1 MGIEFF
7 SSNYKIMNGAPILK
21 KYSLLL
27 IPISL
32 LIFFSCTQEGEEVE
46 GLAYDPPGATITTD
60 KEISLQ
66 HKRIIYFS
74 DSKIYASNEFTG
86 ARLNDFYRKDDSVYF
101 AFINAENNPING
113 SPWYAFKL
121 WSEKQQEIYLSLK
134 YSGYAHRY
142 VPKLSNDGINW
153 QAFDTTMIV
162 VDTIAKTATFKIT
175 IPTDTLWIS
184 AQELITSN
192 YYSKWE
198 DKISALPFV
207 KKKTIGTS
215 PEGRPIN
222 ELFVSENKDIK
233 DFVVF
238 IGRQHPPEVTGFFA
252 LKAFVETVVGDS
264 ETAKEFRIKYN
275 ALIIPLVNPDGV
287 DNGHWRHN
295 IKGVDLNRD
304 WIEFNQLEP
313 RAVTNTIKQ
322 VVEHGGNIKFFIDF
336 HSTMMDVFYT
346 LSLERTITN
355 EQNEE
360 EKRITNENHTLI
372 SNWLSNVQNRTPD
385 YHVNIIDT
393 LSKPTSPTSDRWVQR
408 TFNAPALTYEVGD
421 ETDRE
426 LIKRVA
432 TTAAEEL
439 MKILIEN
446 PDIDYSG
453 ISKK

>member
-1 MGIEFF
+1 
-7 SSNYKIMNGAPILK
+7 MN
-21 KYSLLL
+21 KYNLL
-27 IPISL
+27 IPFTF
-32 LIFFSCTQEGEEVE
+32 LIVFGCGKKGEEVE

-60 KEISLQ
+60 KEISPQ

-86 ARLNDFYRKDDSVYF
+86 ARLNDFYRENDSVYF
-101 AFINAENNPING
+101 AYINAENKPING

-121 WSEKQQEIYLSLK
+121 WAEKQQEIYLSLK
-134 YSGYAHRY
+134 YSGYSHRY
-142 VPKLSNDGINW
+142 IPKLSTDGINW
-153 QAFDTTMIV
+153 QAFDTTMIAI
-162 VDTIAKTATFKIT
+162 DTIARTATFKIT
-175 IPTDTLWIS
+175 VPTDTLWIS
-184 AQELITSN
+184 AQELITSD
-192 YYSKWE
+192 YYKKWE
-198 DKISALPFV
+198 DKIATLPFV
-207 KKKTIGTS
+207 KKKTIGRTS
-215 PEGRPIN
+215 ERRPVN
-222 ELFVSENKDIK
+222 ELFVSESDGIK

-238 IGRQHPPEVTGFFA
+238 IGRQHPPEVTGFFG

-264 ETAKEFRIKYN
+264 ETAKEFRKKYN
-275 ALIIPLVNPDGV
+275 TLIIPLVNPDGI

-304 WIEFNQLEP
+304 WVEFNQPEP
-313 RAVTNTIKQ
+313 RTVTNTIKQ
-322 VVEHGGNIKFFIDF
+322 VIEHGGNLKFYIDF

-346 LSLERTITN
+346 LSLESTITN

-360 EKRITNENHTLI
+360 EKRIAKENHTLI
-372 SNWLSNVQNRTPD
+372 SHWLSNLQSKLPD
-385 YHVNIIDT
+385 YYVNIIDT

-432 TTAAEEL
+432 ATAAEEL

-446 PDIDYSG
+446 PG
-453 ISKK
+453 INYPAMGKK

>member
-1 MGIEFF
+1 M
-7 SSNYKIMNGAPILK
+7 NKYK
-21 KYSLLL
+21 LL
-27 IPISL
+27 IPFTFL
-32 LIFFSCTQEGEEVE
+32 LFFSCGKEGEELE

-74 DSKIYASNEFTG
+74 DSKIYASNEFIG
-86 ARLNDFYRKDDSVYF
+86 ARLNDFYRENDSVYF
-101 AFINAENNPING
+101 AYINAENKPING

-121 WSEKQQEIYLSLK
+121 WAEKQQEIYLSLK

-142 VPKLSNDGINW
+142 VPKLSSDGINW

-162 VDTIAKTATFKIT
+162 IDTIARTATFKIT
-175 IPTDTLWIS
+175 VPTDTLWIS
-184 AQELITSN
+184 AQELITSG
-192 YYSKWE
+192 YYRKWE
-198 DKISALPFV
+198 DKIAAMPFV

-215 PEGRPIN
+215 AEVRQIN
-222 ELFVSENKDIK
+222 ELFVSENKDTK

-252 LKAFVETVVGDS
+252 LKAFIETMVGNS
-264 ETAKEFRIKYN
+264 ETAKEFRKKYN
-275 ALIIPLVNPDGV
+275 ALIIPLINPDGV

-304 WIEFNQLEP
+304 WAEFNQREP
-313 RAVTNTIKQ
+313 RTITNTINHI
-322 VVEHGGNIKFFIDF
+322 VERGCNIKFFIDF

-346 LSLERTITN
+346 LSLESTITD

-360 EKRITNENHTLI
+360 EKRIAKENHTLI
-372 SNWLSNVQNRTPD
+372 SQWLSNLQSKLPD
-385 YHVNIIDT
+385 YYVNIIDT
-393 LSKPTSPTSDRWVQR
+393 LSKPTSPTSDRWIQR

-421 ETDRE
+421 ETNRE
-426 LIKRVA
+426 LIKKVA
-432 TTAAEEL
+432 ATAVEEL

-446 PDIDYSG
+446 SDIDNSAN
-453 ISKK
+453 SKK